1 MERQQWQ
8 PWLVGAIGLW
18 LIVSPYVLGVPFAD
32 EALAGSF
39 RWTFVGPGSL
49 VVLLAIGALTAH
61 QSWETGLAAAVGLW
75 LVASPWIVGFAEF
88 PTNVWS
94 AVAPGL
100 ALVALGIWSM
110 FSDRPG
116 HVA

>member
-1 MERQQWQ
+1 MEGRQWQ

-32 EALAGSF
+32 EVRAGAF
-39 RWTFVGPGSL
+39 RWTFVGSGGL
-49 VVLLAIGALTAH
+49 VLLLSIGAVTAH

-75 LVASPWIVGFAEF
+75 LVVSPWLVGFAGF
-88 PTNVWS
+88 PAGLWS

-100 ALVALGIWSM
+100 ALLALGASSM
-110 FSDRPG
+110 LTAKPDQ
-116 HVA
+116 AA